1 MVGEKRISEYTL
13 TDKFRAVVAGH
24 ICLDMI
30 PNLDHLK
37 PGQFSELFK
46 PGHLVVSGGVT
57 FAPGGPVPNTGI
69 AMHRLG
75 VPVDLIARVG
85 VDPFGEIVRQIIRER
100 AGRLADGILPDTR
113 SATSYSVIICPP
125 GMDRSFLHCPGTNDV
140 FGAEDIDIRPL
151 ERAGIF
157 HFGYSPIM

>member
-1 MVGEKRISEYTL
+1 M

-85 VDPFGEIVRQIIRER
+85 VDPFGEIVRQIILER
-100 AGRLADGILPDTR
+100 GGQLADGILPDTR
-113 SATSYSVIICPP
+113 
-125 GMDRSFLHCPGTNDV
+125 
-140 FGAEDIDIRPL
+140 
-151 ERAGIF
+151 
-157 HFGYSPIM
+157 